1 MMRLINNQKNKKFV
15 SLFVAVIFLL
25 GIGAIAYTQMATPTM
40 ASDTNSNIGVIDT
53 TKVLNA
59 ASPAIVAANKEL
71 DDYKKQLNDEFTAKS
86 ANMDDNQKAAL
97 SSEYQGKLQD
107 KMMEI
112 QKKVQSEVSDASKAV
127 ADAKGLSIVM
137 DKRTVLYGGVDITDQ
152 VQRKLSGNSDSD
164 ASSSQ
169 K

>member
-40 ASDTNSNIGVIDT
+40 ASDTDSNIGVIDT

-59 ASPAIVAANKEL
+59 ASPAVIEANKEL
-71 DDYKKQLNDEFTAKS
+71 DDYKKQLSDEFNTKS

-97 SSEYQGKLQD
+97 ASEYQGKVQD

-112 QKKVQSEVSDASKAV
+112 QKKIQSQVSDASKAV

-152 VQRKLSGNSDSD
+152 VQRKLSGSSD
-164 ASSSQ
+164 AADSSSQ

>member
-40 ASDTNSNIGVIDT
+40 VSDTDSNIGVIDT

-59 ASPAIVAANKEL
+59 ASPAVIEANKEL
-71 DDYKKQLNDEFTAKS
+71 DDYKKQLSDEFNTKS

-97 SSEYQGKLQD
+97 ASEYQGKVQD

-112 QKKVQSEVSDASKAV
+112 QKKIQSQVSDASKAV

-152 VQRKLSGNSDSD
+152 VQRKLSGSSD
-164 ASSSQ
+164 AADSSSQ

>member
-25 GIGAIAYTQMATPTM
+25 GIGAIAYTQMATPTI
-40 ASDTNSNIGVIDT
+40 ASDTDSNIGVIDT

-59 ASPAIVAANKEL
+59 ASPAVIAANKEL
-71 DDYKKQLNDEFTAKS
+71 DDYKKQLSDEFNTKS

-97 SSEYQGKLQD
+97 ASEYQGKVQD

-112 QKKVQSEVSDASKAV
+112 QKKIQSQVSDASKAV

-152 VQRKLSGNSDSD
+152 VQRKLSGNSDATD
-164 ASSSQ
+164 SSSQ

>member
-1 MMRLINNQKNKKFV
+1 MMRLINNQKNKKYV
-15 SLFVAVIFLL
+15 SLFIAVIFLL
-25 GIGAIAYTQMATPTM
+25 GIGAIAYTQMATPSM

-59 ASPAIVAANKEL
+59 ASPAVVAANKEL
-71 DDYKKQLNDEFTAKS
+71 DDYKKQLSDEFTAKS

>member
-40 ASDTNSNIGVIDT
+40 ASDVDSNIGVIDT

-59 ASPAIVAANKEL
+59 ASPAVVAANKEL

-152 VQRKLSGNSDSD
+152 VQRKLSGSSD
-164 ASSSQ
+164 AADSSSQ

>member
-40 ASDTNSNIGVIDT
+40 ASDADSNIGVIDT

-59 ASPAIVAANKEL
+59 ASPAVIEANKEL
-71 DDYKKQLNDEFTAKS
+71 DDYKKQLSDEFNTKS
-86 ANMDDNQKAAL
+86 ANMDDSQKAAL
-97 SSEYQGKLQD
+97 ASEYQGKLQN

-112 QKKVQSEVSDASKAV
+112 QKNIHSQIGDAAKAV

-137 DKRTVLYGGVDITDQ
+137 DKQNVLYGGVDITDQ
-152 VQRKLSGNSDSD
+152 VDKKLSSNSNTT
-164 ASSSQ
+164 ASSEQ

>member
-1 MMRLINNQKNKKFV
+1 M
-15 SLFVAVIFLL
+15 
-25 GIGAIAYTQMATPTM
+25 
-40 ASDTNSNIGVIDT
+40 
-53 TKVLNA
+53 
-59 ASPAIVAANKEL
+59 
-71 DDYKKQLNDEFTAKS
+71 DDYKKQLSDEFNTKS

-97 SSEYQGKLQD
+97 ASEYQGKVQD

-112 QKKVQSEVSDASKAV
+112 QKKIQSQVSDASKAV

-152 VQRKLSGNSDSD
+152 VQRKLSGNSDATD
-164 ASSSQ
+164 SSSQ

>member
-40 ASDTNSNIGVIDT
+40 ASDTDSNIGVIDT

-59 ASPAIVAANKEL
+59 ASPAVIAANKEL
-71 DDYKKQLNDEFTAKS
+71 DDYKKQLSDEFNTKS

-97 SSEYQGKLQD
+97 ASEYQGKVQD

-112 QKKVQSEVSDASKAV
+112 QKKIQSQVSDASKAV

-137 DKRTVLYGGVDITDQ
+137 DKRTVLYGGVDNTDQ
-152 VQRKLSGNSDSD
+152 VQRKLSGNSDATD
-164 ASSSQ
+164 SSSQ

>member
-15 SLFVAVIFLL
+15 SLFVAVIILL

-40 ASDTNSNIGVIDT
+40 ASDTDSNIGVIDT

-59 ASPAIVAANKEL
+59 ASPAVIAANKEL
-71 DDYKKQLNDEFTAKS
+71 DDYKKQLSDEFNTKS

-97 SSEYQGKLQD
+97 ASEYQGKVQD

-112 QKKVQSEVSDASKAV
+112 QKKIQSQVSDASKAV

-152 VQRKLSGNSDSD
+152 VQRKLSGNSDATD
-164 ASSSQ
+164 SSSQ

>member
-40 ASDTNSNIGVIDT
+40 ASDTDSNIGVIDT

-59 ASPAIVAANKEL
+59 ASPAVIAANKEL
-71 DDYKKQLNDEFTAKS
+71 DDYKKQLSDEFNTKS

-97 SSEYQGKLQD
+97 ASEYQGKVQD

-112 QKKVQSEVSDASKAV
+112 QKNIQSQVSDASKAV

-152 VQRKLSGNSDSD
+152 VQRKLSGNSDATD
-164 ASSSQ
+164 SSSQ

>member
-40 ASDTNSNIGVIDT
+40 ASDTDSNIGVIDT

-59 ASPAIVAANKEL
+59 ASPAVIAANKEL
-71 DDYKKQLNDEFTAKS
+71 DDYKEQLSDEFNTKS

-97 SSEYQGKLQD
+97 ASEYQGKVQD

-112 QKKVQSEVSDASKAV
+112 QKKIQSQVSDASKAV

-152 VQRKLSGNSDSD
+152 VQRKLSGNSDATD
-164 ASSSQ
+164 SSSQ

>member
-40 ASDTNSNIGVIDT
+40 ASDTDSNIGVIDT

-59 ASPAIVAANKEL
+59 ASPAVIAANKEL
-71 DDYKKQLNDEFTAKS
+71 DDYKKQLSDEFNTKS

-97 SSEYQGKLQD
+97 ASEYQGKVQD

-112 QKKVQSEVSDASKAV
+112 QKKNQSQVSDASKAV

-152 VQRKLSGNSDSD
+152 VQRKLSGNSDATD
-164 ASSSQ
+164 SSSQ

>member
-1 MMRLINNQKNKKFV
+1 MMRLINNQQNKKFV

-40 ASDTNSNIGVIDT
+40 ASDTDSNIGVIDT

-59 ASPAIVAANKEL
+59 ASPAVIAANKEL
-71 DDYKKQLNDEFTAKS
+71 DDYKKQLSDEFNTKS

-97 SSEYQGKLQD
+97 ASEYQGKVQD

-112 QKKVQSEVSDASKAV
+112 QKKIQSQVSDASKAV

-152 VQRKLSGNSDSD
+152 VQRKLSGNSDATD
-164 ASSSQ
+164 SSSQ

>member
-40 ASDTNSNIGVIDT
+40 ASDADSNIGVIDT
-53 TKVLNA
+53 NKVLNA
-59 ASPAIVAANKEL
+59 ASPAVIEANKEL
-71 DDYKKQLNDEFTAKS
+71 DDYKKQLSDEFNTKS

-97 SSEYQGKLQD
+97 ASEYQGKVQD

-112 QKKVQSEVSDASKAV
+112 QKKIQSQVSDASKAV

-152 VQRKLSGNSDSD
+152 VQRKLSGNSDATD
-164 ASSSQ
+164 SSSQ

>member
-25 GIGAIAYTQMATPTM
+25 GIGAIAYTQMATPSM

-53 TKVLNA
+53 TKVLSA
-59 ASPAIVAANKEL
+59 ASPAVVAANKEL
-71 DDYKKQLNDEFTAKS
+71 DEYKKQLSDEFNSKS
-86 ANMDDNQKAAL
+86 ANMDDNQKAELA
-97 SSEYQGKLQD
+97 SQYQSKVQD

-112 QKKVQSEVSDASKAV
+112 QKKIQDQVGEASKAV

-152 VQRKLSGNSDSD
+152 VQKKLNSGADTAD
-164 ASSSQ
+164 ANTQ

>member
-40 ASDTNSNIGVIDT
+40 ASDTDSNIGVIDT

-59 ASPAIVAANKEL
+59 ASPAVIAANKEL
-71 DDYKKQLNDEFTAKS
+71 DDYKKQLSDEFNTKS

-97 SSEYQGKLQD
+97 ASEYQGKVQD

-112 QKKVQSEVSDASKAV
+112 QKKIQSQVSDASKAV

-152 VQRKLSGNSDSD
+152 VQRKLSGNSDATD
-164 ASSSQ
+164 SSSQ

>member
-40 ASDTNSNIGVIDT
+40 ASDTDSNIGVIDT

-59 ASPAIVAANKEL
+59 ASPAVIEANKEL
-71 DDYKKQLNDEFTAKS
+71 DDYKKQLSDEFNTKS

-97 SSEYQGKLQD
+97 ASEYQGKVQD

-112 QKKVQSEVSDASKAV
+112 QNKIQSQVSDASKAV

-152 VQRKLSGNSDSD
+152 VQRKLSGSSD
-164 ASSSQ
+164 AADSSSQ

>member
-25 GIGAIAYTQMATPTM
+25 GIGSIAYTQMATPTM

>member
-1 MMRLINNQKNKKFV
+1 MMRLINKQKNKKFV

-40 ASDTNSNIGVIDT
+40 ASDTDSNIGVIDT

-59 ASPAIVAANKEL
+59 ASPAVIAANKEL
-71 DDYKKQLNDEFTAKS
+71 DDYKKQLSDEFNTKS

-97 SSEYQGKLQD
+97 ASEYQGKVQD

-112 QKKVQSEVSDASKAV
+112 QKKIQSQVSDASKAV

-152 VQRKLSGNSDSD
+152 VQRKLSGNSDATD
-164 ASSSQ
+164 SSSQ